1 MKYYIKETIAIALLV
16 ILAAGCKKYLDVKPK
31 GIDIPA
37 TIDQFNGLFNNSS
50 LADFANY
57 QIGQGS
63 ITPGDAANLS
73 IFLSDET
80 YTTAPY
86 NSFLMSSYQ
95 NGYHWAPEVYL
106 PNQNAA
112 EWSAFYEENY
122 TYNVI
127 ANNVMNA
134 TDGTDPEKKQLL
146 AEARA
151 NRAYLHLMLVN
162 YFGKPYNASTAKTDP
177 GVPIITVP
185 AASAPSGPRATVQQ
199 VYDFVISELDA
210 AIPDLPANT
219 VNRLRLYKPAA
230 EYMLGETYFLMGKYD
245 SALIEL
251 EACQGLLSSGPASMQ
266 LYDYNVVIPQWLPP
280 FPNFPPRVPLAPNNT
295 EGICQRQVEVS
306 SFRGSAF
313 LNPAYNLYDTT
324 DQRLHFFSKTDF
336 SGSTVYPSWSR
347 SGPFLVNY
355 GPSMPNLYL
364 MLAECKARQG
374 DLAGGNAD
382 VVTLREHRMPAT
394 VADVT
399 INDQDS
405 LIRFIVK
412 ERYREYA
419 LTGKNWFDVRR
430 LWNDPL
436 FHGKTYT
443 HTDNSGV
450 YTLTEDRLVL
460 KIPPLV
466 IGYNPDMPDNP

>member
-1 MKYYIKETIAIALLV
+1 MKHSIKETIAIVLLLTV
-16 ILAAGCKKYLDVKPK
+16 MAGCRKYLDVKPK
-31 GIDIPA
+31 GIDTPT
-37 TIDQFNGLFNNSS
+37 TIDQFNGLFNNTS
-50 LADFANY
+50 LIGFGNY
-57 QIGQGS
+57 QIGQGGIS
-63 ITPGDAANLS
+63 PGDAANLS

-86 NSFLMSSYQ
+86 NSFLASSYQ
-95 NGYHWAPEVYL
+95 HGYQWAPDVYL

-127 ANNVMNA
+127 ADNVMSA
-134 TDGTDPEKKQLL
+134 TDGTDLQKKQLL

-162 YFGKPYNASTAKTDP
+162 YFGKPYAATTASSDP
-177 GVPIITVP
+177 GVPIITVA

-199 VYDFVISELDA
+199 VYDFVTSELSA
-210 AIPDLPANT
+210 AIPDLPENT

-251 EACQGLLSSGPASMQ
+251 KACQDLLSSSAASMQ
-266 LYDYNVVIPQWLPP
+266 LYDYNVVMPQWLPP
-280 FPNFPPRVPLAPNNT
+280 FPNYPPTVPTPPNYT
-295 EGICQRQVEVS
+295 EAICQRQVAVGN
-306 SFRGSAF
+306 FRGSAF
-313 LNPAYNLYDTT
+313 LNPGYDLYDAA
-324 DQRLHFFSKTDF
+324 DLRLYFFSRTDF
-336 SGSTVYPSWSR
+336 SGSTAYPAWSR
-347 SGPFLVNY
+347 SGPYEVNI
-355 GPSMPNLYL
+355 GPSLPGLYL

-374 DLAGGNAD
+374 DITGGNAD
-382 VVTLREHRMPAT
+382 VTTLREHRMPAA
-394 VADVT
+394 VADVA
-399 INDQDS
+399 INDRDS

-443 HTDNSGV
+443 HTDNGGT

-460 KIPPLV
+460 KVPPLI
-466 IGYNPDMPDNP
+466 IGYNPGMPDNP